1 MADVEFPAEV
11 VEVDIVVEDVDVE
24 MEVMIGKP

>member
-1 MADVEFPAEV
+1 MADVELPADV
-11 VEVDIVVEDVDVE
+11 VDVDIVVEDVDVE

>member
-1 MADVEFPAEV
+1 MADVEFPAV
-11 VEVDIVVEDVDVE
+11 VLEVDIVVEDVDVE

>member
-1 MADVEFPAEV
+1 MADVELPAEV
-11 VEVDIVVEDVDVE
+11 VDVDIVVEDVDVE